1 MTSVP
6 FPLMPGKPDVE
17 FRFTIKT
24 ARELDRASQY
34 GVQVLLKN
42 GQTTDAIVLMTCYG
56 LKHMNPRM
64 TEQKAEEL
72 IQQFI
77 DPPNNGDATELFTA
91 LFKALQ
97 ASGVFGKADNG
108 AEANPTTAT
117 PVTEPTTV

>member
-1 MTSVP
+1 MTAVS
-6 FPLMPGKPDVE
+6 FPLIPGKPDVD

-56 LKHMNPRM
+56 LKHINPRM

-72 IQQFI
+72 IQQYI
-77 DPPNNGDATELFTA
+77 ENGGDAMDLFTA

-97 ASGVFGKADNG
+97 ESGVFGKTDG
-108 AEANPTTAT
+108 VEANPTKPT
-117 PVTEPTTV
+117 PVTESTTA

>member
-1 MTSVP
+1 MTAVS
-6 FPLMPGKPDVE
+6 FPLIPGKPDVE

-34 GVQVLLKN
+34 GIQVLLKN

-56 LKHMNPRM
+56 LKHINPRM

-72 IQQFI
+72 IQQYI
-77 DPPNNGDATELFTA
+77 DNGGDATDLFTA

-97 ASGVFGKADNG
+97 NSGVFGKVDG
-108 AEANPTTAT
+108 GGEENPTTAT
-117 PVTEPTTV
+117 TVREPTTA